1 MPKIKAA
8 IACKNADS
16 VQYVYGPDRLNVLE
30 GLTDL
35 NPVRMTKENATDGT
49 FADTEVIF
57 STWGMPALTEE
68 ELEKLPALKAIFY
81 AAGTTDYFKGPFL
94 KKGILISSAWKTNAI
109 PVAEFTFAQIILSLK
124 NYFSVSAA
132 VRAKKQWYGQ
142 TLGRGAYGATV
153 ALIGAG
159 AISKRVQE
167 MLQSVNVNVIVVPSR
182 AENRTI
188 SLEEAFRTAQIV
200 SNHLPDRDDN
210 VGVFHAGLFESM
222 PENAVFINTGR
233 GRQVIEDDLIAV
245 LKKRSDLTALLD
257 VTYPEPPVPGSE
269 LYTMP
274 NIHLSPHIAGSI
286 NDEVKRMADVE
297 IEEFKRYR
305 DGLDLENLVEA

>member
-1 MPKIKAA
+1 MSKIKAA

-245 LKKRSDLTALLD
+245 LKKRTDLTALLD

>member
-1 MPKIKAA
+1 MSKIKAA
-8 IACKNADS
+8 IACKNPDTI
-16 VQYVYGPDRLNVLE
+16 QYVYGTERLELLKE
-30 GLTDL
+30 LTDL
-35 NPVRMTKENATDGT
+35 NPVIMTEKNAADGS

-57 STWGMPALTEE
+57 SSWGMPGLTGEQ
-68 ELEKLPALKAIFY
+68 LEKLPALKAVFY

-94 KKGILISSAWKTNAI
+94 KKGILVSSAWKANAI

-124 NYFSVSAA
+124 NYFTVSAA
-132 VRAKKQWYGQ
+132 VKATKQWYGQ
-142 TLGRGAYGATV
+142 NVGRGTYGATV

-167 MLQSVNVNVIVVPSR
+167 MLKSVDVNVIVIPSR

-233 GRQVIEDDLIAV
+233 GRQVREDDLIAV
-245 LKKRSDLTALLD
+245 LKKRPDLSALLD

-274 NIHLSPHIAGSI
+274 NIHLSPHIAGSM

-305 DGLDLENLVEA
+305 DGLPLENLVEV